1 MTDEPSRSETFSLLG
16 GPLHRAGARLGLV
29 KGGSNTLPLG
39 LALGVIPWVILVT
52 LAVAEGVAPELF
64 SLAAL
69 GLHARLLVA
78 IPLFFL
84 AESWVE
90 GQARAFVEVI
100 VRSGVVPE
108 KGRPALASIIA
119 RTTRLKDSW
128 VAEGLLLLGAGL
140 LPLVALDLNRFG
152 EPAAIG
158 LSQIP
163 AGIGAVG
170 QWLWII
176 CLTLFRF
183 LIGRWLWRIG
193 LWSYFLRSLS
203 KSELNLVPTHPDGV
217 AGLGYLEVVQ
227 TQFAPLVAAISAVL
241 AALLA
246 DGISSG
252 ATPMEAIA
260 AILAW
265 ILLLDAILFIWPLT
279 LFSPR
284 LWRSQMAGW
293 SDYTVVSSRY
303 VADFGKKWLGPNAS
317 PGEPLLGTP
326 DVRSLADLSR
336 GMEIVRKMRLVPMSA
351 RLLITFLAAALLPLL
366 PLVLLTYP
374 VGDLISQLI
383 KSLVGL

>member
-1 MTDEPSRSETFSLLG
+1 MTDEPFRSEAFSLLG
-16 GPLHRAGARLGLV
+16 GPLHRAGIRLGLV
-29 KGGSNTLPLG
+29 RGGSNTVPLG

-119 RTTRLKDSW
+119 RTTRLKDSG
-128 VAEGLLLLGAGL
+128 VAEGLWLLGAGL
-140 LPLVALDLNRFG
+140 LPLVALDLHRFG

-163 AGIGAVG
+163 AGLGAVG
-170 QWLWII
+170 QWLWIF

-227 TQFAPLVAAISAVL
+227 TQFAPLLAAISAVL

-265 ILLLDAILFIWPLT
+265 VLLLDAILFVLPLT
-279 LFSPR
+279 LIPVRGR
-284 LWRSQMAGW
+284 LWQEVVGPERLSWGAPFGNAG
-293 SDYTVVSSRY
+293 R
-303 VADFGKKWLGPNAS
+303 AIHGGP
-317 PGEPLLGTP
+317 
-326 DVRSLADLSR
+326 V
-336 GMEIVRKMRLVPMSA
+336 
-351 RLLITFLAAALLPLL
+351 
-366 PLVLLTYP
+366 
-374 VGDLISQLI
+374 
-383 KSLVGL
+383 